1 MNSKITQITT
11 NEIDFFKKFYREEPH
26 SWVNPMFISVND
38 WPPPQDWLDEAPH
51 LQHKVKEK
59 RGAVCQCVWE
69 KFEQATNRSLID
81 YFKLII
87 PHIHLPLD
95 LDVDMNII
103 DGRHRLIAY
112 KELNIICP
120 VYIGR
125 QRVMF
130 GYCWRHGV
138 VYSDGTTDMTV
149 KNRKGHYDLLLR
161 R

>member
-1 MNSKITQITT
+1 MNTKDIQTSTD
-11 NEIDFFKKFYREEPH
+11 EIEFFQRFYKEEPH

-59 RGAVCQCVWE
+59 RGGVCLCVWE
-69 KFEQATNRSLID
+69 KFEKVTNRALID

-87 PHIHLPLD
+87 PHVHLPID
-95 LDVDMNII
+95 LDVDMNIV

-112 KELNIICP
+112 KELDIMCP

-125 QRVMF
+125 KRVMF

-138 VYSDGTTDMTV
+138 VYSDGTVDMTV
-149 KNRKGHYDLLLR
+149 KNRKGYYALVK
-161 R
+161 

>member
-38 WPPPQDWLDEAPH
+38 WPPLQDWLDEAPH

-59 RGAVCQCVWE
+59 RGGVCLCVWE
-69 KFEQATNRSLID
+69 KFEKVTNRALID

-87 PHIHLPLD
+87 PHVQLPLD

-112 KELNIICP
+112 KELDIMCP

-125 QRVMF
+125 ERVMF

-149 KNRKGHYDLLLR
+149 KNRKGYYDLLLR

>member
-1 MNSKITQITT
+1 MKNTQTST
-11 NEIDFFKKFYREEPH
+11 DEIEFFQKFYREEPH
-26 SWVNPMFISVND
+26 MWIDPLSISIFD
-38 WPPPQDWLDEAPH
+38 WPPPQDWLEESPH

-59 RGAVCQCVWE
+59 RGAVCLCVWE
-69 KFEQATNRSLID
+69 KFEQATNRALID

-87 PHIHLPLD
+87 PQVHLPLD

-112 KELNIICP
+112 KELGIRCP

-125 QRVMF
+125 TRVMF

-138 VYSDGTTDMTV
+138 VYNDGTVDMTV
-149 KNRKGHYDLLLR
+149 KNRKGYYDILLR